1 LETWRNQN
9 LQTCTKGFA
18 DYGYNTKSVFLM
30 KKQYVLCRFEGA
42 QETPVIDVAIR
53 KSSQN
58 HFSKGVFVLR
68 NTVPEVLDA

>member
-42 QETPVIDVAIR
+42 QETPTIIRHFVDKVADKRI
-53 KSSQN
+53 
-58 HFSKGVFVLR
+58 
-68 NTVPEVLDA
+68 